1 MSENKPT
8 VLCFSGLDPTGAAGI
23 QADIETLFSIGCHCA
38 PVITALTAQ
47 NTQNVIA
54 VEATE
59 PSLLVQQARAA
70 GQRPANR
77 QLLLLATGEIAFK
90 SGTEGTEAHAGARCR
105 PVPDIT

>member
-59 PSLLVQQARAA
+59 PSLLVQQARAVL
-70 GQRPANR
+70 GR
-77 QLLLLATGEIAFK
+77 
-90 SGTEGTEAHAGARCR
+90 GARIR
-105 PVPDIT
+105 AGDGRNSGPGPRIGAARALSDR